1 MGKECARLRSARLAQ
16 RVAALATV
24 AVGAAATLLAA
35 SDTRAQGYPARP
47 VTIVVPFAPRAGA
60 DISARIAGEYMGR
73 QLGQQFV
80 VENVAGA
87 GGTVGTTRVA
97 RAAPDGYTIG
107 LGHMGTHAASVAL
120 YDNLAYKP
128 TEDFEPIGLIVDQPM
143 VLVVR
148 KDFPADTLQEFA
160 KYAKAN
166 ESKLNVAHAGVGSV
180 SYTAC
185 LMLHAAIG
193 IKPTLVAFGGT
204 GPAMTAVVGGQ
215 VDYLCDTILGVVPQV
230 QAKTIKALAI
240 ATTQRNPALPDL
252 PTSLEGGVPGF
263 MAAPFYALF
272 APKGTPQAIM
282 DKLSDALGKSLD
294 DEGARKRLIDLGG
307 VIPEPAQRGQKP
319 LASLLKSEIARLTP
333 ILKSA
338 AESKRN

>member
-1 MGKECARLRSARLAQ
+1 MTSPAQ
-16 RVAALATV
+16 
-24 AVGAAATLLAA
+24 
-35 SDTRAQGYPARP
+35 S
-47 VTIVVPFAPRAGA
+47 
-60 DISARIAGEYMGR
+60 AGEYMGR
-73 QLGQQFV
+73 VLGQQFI

-87 GGTVGTTRVA
+87 GGTVGTARVA

-148 KDFPADTLQEFA
+148 KDFPANTLQEFA
-160 KYAKAN
+160 AYAKAN
-166 ESKLNVAHAGVGSV
+166 EAKLNVAHAGIGSV
-180 SYTAC
+180 SFTAC

-230 QAKTIKALAI
+230 QANTIKALAI
-240 ATTQRNPALPDL
+240 ATTKRNPALPDL
-252 PTSLEGGVPGF
+252 PTATEGGVPGF

-272 APKGTPQAIM
+272 APKGTPQPIL
-282 DKLSDALGKSLD
+282 DKLSEALNTSLD
-294 DEGARKRLIDLGG
+294 DEGARKRLIELGG
-307 VIPEPAQRGQKP
+307 VIPEPAQRGQAP
-319 LASLLKSEIARLTP
+319 LAALLKSEISRLTP
-333 ILKSA
+333 ILKA
-338 AESKRN
+338 ATEARRN